1 MESGQTI
8 AGKYRLNQLLGTGGM
23 ATVWSATNTFTERE
37 HAIKIMLPA
46 MARTPEAARRF
57 LLEAKASARIN
68 HPNIIEVMDV
78 GQAEDG
84 SLFMVMELLSG
95 VSLETALK
103 RQNPPMTVYEFTIIM
118 LDVARAL
125 AAAHR
130 SNVIHRD
137 LKPTNIFLH
146 KDRHGIAVPK
156 LLDFGVSKFVE
167 EENQSQLTIAGTVLG
182 SPMYMSPE
190 QAKGESDIDGRTDI
204 FAFGSM
210 LFEALAGYRCYDAP
224 NFNALI
230 VAIATKPPK
239 DIDDAAPNMPDS
251 LRALIKDCLQVEKS
265 KRIPTFEDLVDRLG
279 LAVPYLEELS
289 TRLPSPKQSGPVID
303 PDATNALP
311 AMVRASDR
319 APAIGKNATK
329 GSKSDRNGA
338 GKSAAPAM
346 LFDDVAGAAMYA
358 TSPGGRILN
367 DLSSGDLE
375 TTTGTLESY
384 APRPSAPRPS
394 VRVALKALPV
404 PVLAAIGAGI
414 VLAAVAFIWLIVV
427 ASRKPVAVV
436 AKEVQPV
443 RTAATAIDSAQA
455 PKVTEL
461 DEPPSINVDSLPVV
475 HNGSTA
481 GLAKG
486 SGKLLVTASPW
497 CTLFVDG
504 NSKGP
509 TPVSVEIAAGPHQ
522 LRCDPPKGEPK
533 IANVGITDGATA
545 RYKFSFE

>member
-23 ATVWSATNTFTERE
+23 ASVWSATNMFTERE
-37 HAIKIMLPA
+37 HAIKVMLPA

-84 SLFMVMELLSG
+84 SLFMVMEILSG

-103 RQNPPMTVYEFTIIM
+103 RQNPPMTVYEFSVIM

-167 EENQSQLTIAGTVLG
+167 EENHAQLTIAGTVLG

-210 LFEALAGYRCYDAP
+210 LFEALAGYRCFDAP

-230 VAIATKPPK
+230 VAIATKSPK
-239 DIDDAAPNMPDS
+239 NIDEAAPNMPDS
-251 LRALIKDCLQVEKS
+251 LRSLIQDCLQVDKT
-265 KRIPTFEDLVDRLG
+265 KRISSFEDVVDRLG
-279 LAVPYLEELS
+279 LAVSYLEELS
-289 TRLPSPKQSGPVID
+289 LRLPSPKQSGPLLD

-311 AMVRASDR
+311 AMVRSSDR
-319 APAIGKNATK
+319 APSVGKN
-329 GSKSDRNGA
+329 GNGVSKSVPPG
-338 GKSAAPAM
+338 M
-346 LFDDVAGAAMYA
+346 MFDNVAGGAMYA
-358 TSPGGRILN
+358 TSPGGRPSQFPEPTPN
-367 DLSSGDLE
+367 
-375 TTTGTLESY
+375 TLPSY
-384 APRPSAPRPS
+384 IPRPS
-394 VRVALKALPV
+394 VRVALRALPA
-404 PVLAAIGAGI
+404 PVLALIGASAVVGI
-414 VLAAVAFIWLIVV
+414 AVFIWLI
-427 ASRKPVAVV
+427 AVAVKKPTV
-436 AKEVQPV
+436 AAAQTTPPKIET
-443 RTAATAIDSAQA
+443 TAAAVDTTAA
-455 PKVTEL
+455 PKAIGDI
-461 DEPPSINVDSLPVV
+461 DEPPSISVDSLPIVK
-475 HNGSTA
+475 NGVTGA
-481 GLAKG
+481 VTKG
-486 SGKLLVTASPW
+486 SGKLLVAATPW

-504 NSKGP
+504 QSKGP
-509 TPVSVEIAAGPHQ
+509 TPVSVEIAAGAHQ
-522 LRCDPPKGEPK
+522 LRCDPPKGDPK

-545 RYKFSFE
+545 RYKFTFE

>member
-23 ATVWSATNTFTERE
+23 ASVWSATNMFTERE
-37 HAIKIMLPA
+37 HAIKVMLPA

-84 SLFMVMELLSG
+84 SLFMVMEILSG

-103 RQNPPMTVYEFTIIM
+103 RQNPPMTVYEFSVIM

-130 SNVIHRD
+130 SGVIHRD

-156 LLDFGVSKFVE
+156 LLDFGVSKFLE
-167 EENQSQLTIAGTVLG
+167 EENQAHLTIAGTVLG

-190 QAKGESDIDGRTDI
+190 QAKGEADIDGRTDI

-210 LFEALAGYRCYDAP
+210 LFEALAGFRCFDAP

-230 VAIATKPPK
+230 VAIATKSPK
-239 DIDDAAPNMPDS
+239 NIDEAAPSMPDS
-251 LRALIKDCLQVEKS
+251 LRQLIKDCLQVDKT
-265 KRIPTFEDLVDRLG
+265 KRISSFEDVVDRLG
-279 LAVPYLEELS
+279 LAVPHLEELNQ
-289 TRLPSPKQSGPVID
+289 RLPSPKQSGPMLD

-311 AMVRASDR
+311 AMVRSSDR
-319 APAIGKNATK
+319 APSTNGV
-329 GSKSDRNGA
+329 SKSVPPG
-338 GKSAAPAM
+338 M
-346 LFDDVAGAAMYA
+346 MFDNVAGGAMYGTLSGQR
-358 TSPGGRILN
+358 TSQIPPGGESDPN
-367 DLSSGDLE
+367 
-375 TTTGTLESY
+375 TLQSY
-384 APRPSAPRPS
+384 IPRPS
-394 VRVALKALPV
+394 VRVALRALPA
-404 PVLAAIGAGI
+404 PVLALIGASAVIGI
-414 VLAAVAFIWLIVV
+414 AVFIWLI
-427 ASRKPVAVV
+427 AVAVKKPTPQNAEAAAQTSAPKIEV
-436 AKEVQPV
+436 AAAAVDS
-443 RTAATAIDSAQA
+443 ATA
-455 PKVTEL
+455 PKAL
-461 DEPPSINVDSLPVV
+461 GDIDEPPSISVDSLPVV
-475 HNGSTA
+475 KNGSSGAVT
-481 GLAKG
+481 KG
-486 SGKLLVTASPW
+486 SGKLLVAASPW

-504 NSKGP
+504 QSKGP
-509 TPVSVEIAAGPHQ
+509 TPVSVEIAAGAHQ
-522 LRCDPPKGEPK
+522 LRCDPAKGDPK

-545 RYKFSFE
+545 RYKFTFE

>member
-23 ATVWSATNTFTERE
+23 ASVWSATNMFTERE
-37 HAIKIMLPA
+37 HAIKVMLPA

-84 SLFMVMELLSG
+84 SLFMVMEILSG

-103 RQNPPMTVYEFTIIM
+103 RQNPPMTVYEFSVIM

-156 LLDFGVSKFVE
+156 LLDFGVSKFLE
-167 EENQSQLTIAGTVLG
+167 EENQAHLTIAGTVLG

-190 QAKGESDIDGRTDI
+190 QAKGEADIDGRTDI

-210 LFEALAGYRCYDAP
+210 LFEALAGYRCFDAP

-230 VAIATKPPK
+230 VQIATKSPK
-239 DIDDAAPNMPDS
+239 NIDEAAPGMPDS
-251 LRALIKDCLQVEKS
+251 LRSLIQDCLQVDKT
-265 KRIPTFEDLVDRLG
+265 KRISSFEDVVDRLG
-279 LAVPYLEELS
+279 LAVPHLEELAI
-289 TRLPSPKQSGPVID
+289 RLPAQKQSGPLLD

-311 AMVRASDR
+311 AMVRSSDR
-319 APAIGKNATK
+319 APAIATN
-329 GSKSDRNGA
+329 GSQ
-338 GKSAAPAM
+338 SAPPGM
-346 LFDDVAGAAMYA
+346 RFDNVAGAAMYA
-358 TSPGGRILN
+358 TSPGGRP
-367 DLSSGDLE
+367 SQAPE
-375 TTTGTLESY
+375 TDPNTLQSY
-384 APRPSAPRPS
+384 APRPS
-394 VRVALKALPV
+394 VRVALRALPV
-404 PVLAAIGAGI
+404 SVLAAIGAGA
-414 VLAAVAFIWLIVV
+414 VLGIAAFIWLI
-427 ASRKPVAVV
+427 AVAVRKAPTV
-436 AKEVQPV
+436 VPTT
-443 RTAATAIDSAQA
+443 TAAPQIVATAAATDSAPA
-455 PKVTEL
+455 AKSIGDI

-475 HNGSTA
+475 KNGLTGA
-481 GLAKG
+481 VAKG
-486 SGKLLVTASPW
+486 SGKLLVAATPW

-504 NSKGP
+504 QSKGP

-522 LRCDPPKGEPK
+522 LRCDPAKGDPK

>member
-23 ATVWSATNTFTERE
+23 ASVWSATNMFTERE
-37 HAIKIMLPA
+37 HAIKVMLPA

-84 SLFMVMELLSG
+84 SLFMVMEILSG

-103 RQNPPMTVYEFTIIM
+103 RQNPPMTVYEFSVIM

-156 LLDFGVSKFVE
+156 LLDFGVSKFLE
-167 EENQSQLTIAGTVLG
+167 EENQAHLTIAGTVLG

-190 QAKGESDIDGRTDI
+190 QAKGEADIDGRTDI

-210 LFEALAGYRCYDAP
+210 LFEALAGFRCFDAP

-230 VAIATKPPK
+230 VAIATKSPK
-239 DIDDAAPNMPDS
+239 NIDECAPNMPDS
-251 LRALIKDCLQVEKS
+251 LRALIKDCLQVDKT
-265 KRIPTFEDLVDRLG
+265 KRIASFEDVVDRLG
-279 LAVPYLEELS
+279 LAVPHLEELNQ
-289 TRLPSPKQSGPVID
+289 RLPSPKQSGPMLD

-311 AMVRASDR
+311 AMVRSSDR
-319 APAIGKNATK
+319 APSI
-329 GSKSDRNGA
+329 NGA
-338 GKSAAPAM
+338 TQSVPPGM
-346 LFDDVAGAAMYA
+346 MFDNVAGGAMY
-358 TSPGGRILN
+358 
-367 DLSSGDLE
+367 
-375 TTTGTLESY
+375 GTLSGARTSHIPAASDPSTLQSY
-384 APRPSAPRPS
+384 IPGRPS
-394 VRVALKALPV
+394 VRVALRALPA
-404 PVLAAIGAGI
+404 PVLALIGASAVIGI
-414 VLAAVAFIWLIVV
+414 AIFIWLI
-427 ASRKPVAVV
+427 AVAVKKP
-436 AKEVQPV
+436 APSLAQTTPPKTEATP
-443 RTAATAIDSAQA
+443 AAVDSAA
-455 PKVTEL
+455 PPKAIGDI
-461 DEPPSINVDSLPVV
+461 DEPPSISVDSLPVV
-475 HNGSTA
+475 KNESSGTVT
-481 GLAKG
+481 KG
-486 SGKLLVTASPW
+486 SGKLLVAASPW

-504 NSKGP
+504 QSKGP
-509 TPVSVEIAAGPHQ
+509 TPVSVEIAAGAHQ
-522 LRCDPPKGEPK
+522 LRCDPAKGDPK